1 MQNYGKTRP
10 SLHTIRT
17 LASGCHGD
25 EVVWE
30 INYIPSLLSK
40 QFKEVFL
47 RLFPQENRKQIF
59 LTLDMSET
67 THKSCSQRLVQS
79 SFQAKIEYLR
89 VYHTVSFLRS

>member
-30 INYIPSLLSK
+30 INYIPSLLPK
-40 QFKEVFL
+40 QFKDVFL
-47 RLFPQENRKQIF
+47 RLFPQENRKHIF
-59 LTLDMSET
+59 LTLDMFKT
-67 THKSCSQRLVQS
+67 TPKSCSQRLVQS
-79 SFQAKIEYLR
+79 SFRAKIEYLSLSHC
-89 VYHTVSFLRS
+89 VIPP